1 MAIGRV
7 ESRRF
12 LPRRAQLARRRA
24 VPRHLPLERQLGER
38 FLADTRI
45 MQQVAKYRPGKVLL
59 SGFSLTDHRTRVE
72 RLWHWLRQAG

>member
-12 LPRRAQLARRRA
+12 LPHRSQLARRRA
-24 VPRHLPLERQLGER
+24 VPRHLPLERQIGER

-45 MQQVAKYRPGKVLL
+45 MQHVKRYRPGKVLL
-59 SGFSLTDHRTRVE
+59 SAFSLTEHRTRVA
-72 RLWHWLRQAG
+72 RLWDWIRQTG